1 MRVTA
6 LLTTLLTTLKRWKWV
21 LLPLLGVVVLLG
33 VAGCVSDIRP
43 PTAPADP
50 VATYLLMDDR
60 HRGVLLPRVE
70 GGFVEYGFGDW
81 DWYAENCDSWY
92 HAFDTVLWPTQGTLG
107 RRLTPARNGRE
118 LRRQF
123 YWMRLY
129 EIIVARTNME
139 ALRDELQHVY
149 AQGADR
155 EVYNPRYRMSFVPS
169 GDGYWLFYNCN
180 DAVASWLEKLGCS
193 VSWVPVRLDL
203 NVIGE
208 E

>member
-1 MRVTA
+1 M
-6 LLTTLLTTLKRWKWV
+6 LESWKWL
-21 LLPLLGVVVLLG
+21 LLPLLVVFFSIT
-33 VAGCVSDIRP
+33 GCVSDIRP
-43 PTAPADP
+43 PVAPADP

-60 HRGVLLPRVE
+60 HRGLLLPKAD

-81 DWYAENCDSWY
+81 DWYAANCDSWY

-107 RRLTPARNGRE
+107 RRFTTARNGEE

-123 YWMRLY
+123 HWMRLH
-129 EIIVARTNME
+129 EIIVARSNME
-139 ALRDELQHVY
+139 ELRDAIGNEY
-149 AQGADR
+149 AKEAAG

-169 GDGYWLFYNCN
+169 RSSYWFLYNCN

-203 NVIGE
+203 SVVGSK
-208 E
+208 